1 MIGKTGGF
9 EDFEIATNPSEVTS
23 VSGQVVLH
31 ASCTPESYT
40 RMYNQL
46 IICET
51 SFFGKIHV
59 VLGLGNSKEPIAQAT
74 RPCLSQGKAQHDYML
89 GTKTCPEA
97 EF

>member
-1 MIGKTGGF
+1 MAAIRQIGKTGGF
-9 EDFEIATNPSEVTS
+9 EDFEFETNPSEVTS

-31 ASCTPESYT
+31 ASCTSESYT

-46 IICET
+46 IVCEN
-51 SFFGKIHV
+51 SHV
-59 VLGLGNSKEPIAQAT
+59 VLGLGNSKEPIVQAT
-74 RPCLSQGKAQHDYML
+74 RPCLSQGKAQHDSML